1 MARTRTQA
9 QKAADPRQQ
18 APRAS
23 APAASPEQDRIP
35 RGFSAAALG
44 VLLVCVALVRLRL
57 AGAPLERDEGE
68 YGYAGQL
75 LLQGV
80 APYQLAYNMKFPGTY
95 YVYSV
100 MLALFG
106 HTAWAIHIGLLI
118 TNACTTLALFF
129 LARRLTGERAALIA
143 AIAFAVLSLD
153 RWIMGPFAHATHF
166 VILPAIAGLLLLD
179 RGVDSRRPMTF
190 LVAGV
195 LLGTSVLMK
204 QHAAV
209 FVALGMGLVLWR
221 DPGTKPAPLAAKL
234 RRAGM
239 LALGA
244 LAPFA
249 VLCARLAAQ
258 GVLGRFSLWTIQYAR
273 AYATEVPWSGALP
286 ALASGL
292 RTVTVTTW
300 ALWAIAALGLVG
312 LWLVP
317 WRRETRTFACA
328 FLVASFLAT
337 CPGFY
342 FRAHYFI
349 VMLPALAL
357 LAGVGVVSLQRLCAS
372 RLTATAGTAVAMA
385 VFVAA
390 LLAYVVPER
399 DYLFAMTGEDLTRS
413 RYGRNP
419 FVEAPAIARY
429 IEQRTSAADRIAVI
443 GSEPEIYFYARRRSA
458 TGYIYMYP
466 LMEPQPLA
474 PRMQDEMIR
483 DIESAHP
490 LFVVFVRSRTSWLPR
505 PDSDRRILTWADHY
519 LRRCYDVVGIAER
532 LPGGESVLRW
542 DAEVAGYQPQGEDLT
557 YTLRRRSD
565 APCAV
570 REAVTPQ

>member
-1 MARTRTQA
+1 TRRHSRLP
-9 QKAADPRQQ
+9 ADPRDRALRPTPPT
-18 APRAS
+18 AP
-23 APAASPEQDRIP
+23 PPEHDRVP
-35 RGFSAAALG
+35 RWLSAAVLG

-190 LVAGV
+190 LAAGV

-221 DPGTKPAPLAAKL
+221 DPGSEPAPLAAKL

-244 LAPFA
+244 LAPF
-249 VLCARLAAQ
+249 
-258 GVLGRFSLWTIQYAR
+258 
-273 AYATEVPWSGALP
+273 
-286 ALASGL
+286 
-292 RTVTVTTW
+292 
-300 ALWAIAALGLVG
+300 
-312 LWLVP
+312 
-317 WRRETRTFACA
+317 
-328 FLVASFLAT
+328 
-337 CPGFY
+337 
-342 FRAHYFI
+342 
-349 VMLPALAL
+349 
-357 LAGVGVVSLQRLCAS
+357 
-372 RLTATAGTAVAMA
+372 
-385 VFVAA
+385 
-390 LLAYVVPER
+390 
-399 DYLFAMTGEDLTRS
+399 
-413 RYGRNP
+413 
-419 FVEAPAIARY
+419 
-429 IEQRTSAADRIAVI
+429 
-443 GSEPEIYFYARRRSA
+443 
-458 TGYIYMYP
+458 
-466 LMEPQPLA
+466 
-474 PRMQDEMIR
+474 
-483 DIESAHP
+483 
-490 LFVVFVRSRTSWLPR
+490 
-505 PDSDRRILTWADHY
+505 
-519 LRRCYDVVGIAER
+519 
-532 LPGGESVLRW
+532 
-542 DAEVAGYQPQGEDLT
+542 
-557 YTLRRRSD
+557 
-565 APCAV
+565 
-570 REAVTPQ
+570 